1 MSRAPGW
8 PAAAAELIALQAGRP
23 LRLWQ
28 GALAALGGNLVL
40 HQLPALPVPALTFSL
55 SLAALVG
62 LIAAGLRAAS
72 LPAIALLAFCGTA
85 AVARDELATRWP
97 SAADGQDVALRG
109 WVDDL
114 PRREPGRT
122 LFALRVVEGDADANT
137 GPAADPDAAAPDADS
152 RALPRRVRLSWYDPA
167 PALAAGQTLEI
178 VARLRSP
185 HGLVNPGGFD
195 YERWLYLEG
204 FDATGYVREG
214 QVVEDARPSLVQR
227 WLRFRAGLIEKLG
240 ARIPDVDA
248 RALVIALTLGE
259 YVGFE
264 DRHWTVMQATGTS
277 HLVSVSGLHIAI
289 VAGLSFWILLR
300 LALRLPYGFARHA
313 LVLAAGLSLI
323 PATAYAA
330 LAGFALP
337 MQRSLVMLLVAGTL
351 IVSRRRWP
359 PGGALCLALLAV
371 LALDP
376 AASLTAS
383 FWLSFVAV
391 ALLLIAALGS
401 GRSAACASAPRSAGA
416 ASSVA
421 GAADGLRARALTL
434 LAEFGRVQWALTL
447 GLIPLGLW
455 YFGQFSLAAYVVN
468 FVAIPLFSV
477 LVVPLCL
484 LSAVIAAVGI
494 HDPWLTPMTAEVARL
509 AWDGIELV
517 AATPMAAI
525 TLPNPPLAEVL
536 LASAAIVL
544 ALPWHPLPGRR
555 LLLLGLVPLLL
566 PNTDRLPEGELR
578 VTVLDVGQGLA
589 VAIETRSHRA
599 LYDAGPLSRSG
610 FDAGAE
616 VVGPALEALG
626 ARHLDRLIVSHADA
640 DHAGGL
646 GAILLR
652 HPEAALLAGPD
663 VSHPAAEPCRAG
675 DRWVWDFVRFSILH
689 PAKDFGPPGNETSC
703 VLRID
708 TAHGSVLLTGDIE
721 RRAEA
726 ELTRTGDVGADV
738 VIVPHHGSRTSSSA
752 GFVERVAPRLAIVSA
767 GHNNRWGFPLPEVRE
782 RWEAAGAHLLVTADS
797 GAVDVRFGESGI
809 AVSEARWRRR
819 RYWHADPGPVSGA
832 GGVSAL

>member
-8 PAAAAELIALQAGRP
+8 PAAAAVLIAQAAGSP
-23 LRLWQ
+23 VRLWQ
-28 GALAALGGNLVL
+28 VALAALAGNLLL
-40 HQLPALPVPALTFSL
+40 HQLPALPGPFPTLV
-55 SLAALVG
+55 LA
-62 LIAAGLRAAS
+62 AAGLGALAVARARAAC

-85 AVARDELATRWP
+85 AVARADLATRWP
-97 SAADGQDVALRG
+97 VAADGRDLELRG
-109 WVDDL
+109 WIDDL

-122 LFALRVVEGDADANT
+122 VFALRVTEAGADDETDADVVADADAR
-137 GPAADPDAAAPDADS
+137 AA
-152 RALPRRVRLSWYDPA
+152 PRRVRLSWYDPA
-167 PALAAGQTLEI
+167 PALSAGQSLEI
-178 VARLRSP
+178 VARLRAP
-185 HGLVNPGGFD
+185 RGLVNPGGFD

-214 QVVEDARPSLVQR
+214 ETVDDAQPSLAQR
-227 WLRFRAGLIEKLG
+227 WLRFRAGLIENLG
-240 ARIPDVDA
+240 ARIPDADA
-248 RALVIALTLGE
+248 RALVLALALGE

-264 DRHWTVMQATGTS
+264 DRHWAAMTATGTS

-289 VAGLSFWILLR
+289 VAGLSFWIFLR
-300 LALRLPYGFARHA
+300 LALRLPYRIARQA
-313 LVLAAGLSLI
+313 LGLAAGLSLI

-337 MQRSLVMLLVAGTL
+337 TQRSLVMVLVAGIL

-359 PGGALCLALLAV
+359 MGGALSLALLAV

-376 AASLTAS
+376 AASLKAS

-401 GRSAACASAPRSAGA
+401 GRTTAGTGSAITRTGSTDTAGADFAVSAPR
-416 ASSVA
+416 
-421 GAADGLRARALTL
+421 RAMTW
-434 LAEFGRVQWALTL
+434 LAQFGRVQWALTL

-455 YFGQFSLAAYVVN
+455 YFGQFSLASYLVN
-468 FVAIPLFSV
+468 LVAIPLFSV
-477 LVVPLCL
+477 LVVPLSL
-484 LSAVIAAVGI
+484 LAALAAALGL
-494 HDPWLTPMTAEVARL
+494 HDPWLTPVTAELARL
-509 AWDGIELV
+509 AWDGIELA
-517 AATPMAAI
+517 AATPFAAI
-525 TLPNPPLAEVL
+525 TLPKPPLAEVL
-536 LASAAIVL
+536 LASVAIVL
-544 ALPWHPLPGRR
+544 ALPWHPFPGRR
-555 LLLLGLVPLLL
+555 LLLLGLVPLFV
-566 PNTDRLPEGELR
+566 PDGERLAEGELR

-589 VAIETRSHRA
+589 VAIETRNHRA

-616 VVGPALEALG
+616 IVGPALEALG

-663 VSHPAAEPCRAG
+663 VAHPAAADCRAG
-675 DRWVWDFVRFSILH
+675 DRWVWDFVSFTLLH
-689 PAKDFGPPGNETSC
+689 PGEGFGPPGNETSC

-708 TAHGSVLLTGDIE
+708 SAHGSVLLTGDIE

-726 ELTRTGDVGADV
+726 VLARGADIGADV
-738 VIVPHHGSRTSSSA
+738 VVVPHHGSRTSSTA
-752 GFVERVAPRLAIVSA
+752 GFVDKVAPRLAIVSA
-767 GHNNRWGFPLPEVRE
+767 GHNNQWGFPLPEVRE
-782 RWEAAGAHLLVTADS
+782 RWEAAGARLLVTADS
-797 GAVDVRFGESGI
+797 GAVDVWFGEEGV

-819 RYWHADPGPVSGA
+819 RYWHADSGPVSGA
-832 GGVSAL
+832 AGVSAL

>member
-8 PAAAAELIALQAGRP
+8 PAAAAELIAREARRP
-23 LRLWQ
+23 VRLWQ
-28 GALAALGGNLVL
+28 VALAALAGNLLL
-40 HQLPALPVPALTFSL
+40 HQLPQLPPSALSFSL
-55 SLAALVG
+55 SLAALGALAV
-62 LIAAGLRAAS
+62 AGLRTTC

-85 AVARDELATRWP
+85 AVARNDLATRWP

-109 WVDDL
+109 WIDDL

-122 LFALRVVEGDADANT
+122 VFALRVVEDDADPNPGPAT
-137 GPAADPDAAAPDADS
+137 GPGAEPKVV
-152 RALPRRVRLSWYDPA
+152 PRRVRLSWYDPA
-167 PALAAGQTLEI
+167 PALAAGQTIEI

-214 QVVEDARPSLVQR
+214 QVVDAARASFAQR

-240 ARIPDVDA
+240 ARIPDADA
-248 RALVIALTLGE
+248 RALVIALALGE

-277 HLVSVSGLHIAI
+277 HLVSVSGLHVAI
-289 VAGLSFWILLR
+289 VAGLSFWIFLR
-300 LALRLPYGFARHA
+300 LVLRLPYAFARHA

-337 MQRSLVMLLVAGTL
+337 AQRSLVMLLVAGIL
-351 IVSRRRWP
+351 IVARRRWP
-359 PGGALCLALLAV
+359 LSGALSLAVLAV

-383 FWLSFVAV
+383 FWLSFIAV

-401 GRSAACASAPRSAGA
+401 RGLAAGRAPAHCAAAKSSGA
-416 ASSVA
+416 SVA
-421 GAADGLRARALTL
+421 GRTLARAIAW

-455 YFGQFSLAAYVVN
+455 YFGQFSLASYVVN
-468 FVAIPLFSV
+468 MVAIPLFSV
-477 LVVPLCL
+477 LVVPLSL
-484 LSAVIAAVGI
+484 LAALVAALGI
-494 HDPWLTPMTAEVARL
+494 HDPWLTPVTAELARL
-509 AWDGIELV
+509 AWDGIELA
-517 AATPMAAI
+517 AATPFAAVA
-525 TLPNPPLAEVL
+525 LPVPPFSEVMLAG
-536 LASAAIVL
+536 ASVAL

-555 LLLLGLVPLLL
+555 LLLLGLVPLFL
-566 PNTDRLPEGELR
+566 PDGDRLPGGELR

-616 VVGPALEALG
+616 IVGPALEALG
-626 ARHLDRLIVSHADA
+626 TRHLDRVIVSHADA

-646 GAILLR
+646 GAVLLR
-652 HPEAALLAGPD
+652 HPEAALVAGPD

-675 DRWVWDFVRFSILH
+675 DRWAWDFVSFSILH
-689 PAKDFGPPGNETSC
+689 PGEGFGPPGNETSC

-726 ELTRTGDVGADV
+726 ELMRTGEIAADV
-738 VIVPHHGSRTSSSA
+738 VIVPHHGSRTSSTA
-752 GFVERVAPRLAIVSA
+752 GFVEKVASRLAIVSA

-782 RWEAAGAHLLVTADS
+782 RWEAAGARLLVTADS
-797 GAVDVRFGESGI
+797 GAVDVRFGDEGI
-809 AVSEARWRRR
+809 TVSEARWRRR
-819 RYWHADPGPVSGA
+819 RYWHADSGPVSGA
-832 GGVSAL
+832 GAVSAL